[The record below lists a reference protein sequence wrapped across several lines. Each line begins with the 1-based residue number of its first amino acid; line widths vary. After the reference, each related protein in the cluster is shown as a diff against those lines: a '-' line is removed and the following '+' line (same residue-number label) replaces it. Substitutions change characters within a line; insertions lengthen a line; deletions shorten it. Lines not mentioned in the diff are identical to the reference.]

1 MMQNDENAEQVRSM
15 DCIKKRWGGW
25 GGGQPPLFA
34 NKMMYITPASLD
46 GLTQKKGG
54 GSTEMI

>member
-1 MMQNDENAEQVRSM
+1 MKTLNKYEAW
-15 DCIKKRWGGW
+15 IALKKDGGV

-46 GLTQKKGG
+46 GLTQKKKGEG
-54 GSTEMI
+54 VLR